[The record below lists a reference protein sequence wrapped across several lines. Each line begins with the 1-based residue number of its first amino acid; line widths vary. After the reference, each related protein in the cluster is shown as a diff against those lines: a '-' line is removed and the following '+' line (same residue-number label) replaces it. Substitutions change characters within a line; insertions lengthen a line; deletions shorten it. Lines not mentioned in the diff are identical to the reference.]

1 MCNRHRMADVTHPLQ
16 LLRGTLDALILK
28 ALSGGALHGYGI
40 ADWVRDVTGGE
51 LQIEDGALYTAL
63 HRMEER
69 GWLSSEWGIS
79 DRGRR
84 AKFYAL
90 TSEGRRNLEAEERD
104 WRRYV
109 EAVGKIFAADPTQT

>member
-1 MCNRHRMADVTHPLQ
+1 MTDPLQ

-28 ALSGGALHGYGI
+28 ALSGGELHGYGI
-40 ADWVRDVTGGE
+40 ADWVRETTGGV

-69 GWLSSEWGIS
+69 GWLCSEWGIS

-84 AKFYAL
+84 AKFYEL
-90 TSEGRRNLEAEERD
+90 TADGRRALEAEERD
-104 WRRYV
+104 WRAYV
-109 EAVGKIFAADPTQT
+109 EAVGKIFAADRGRT

>member
-1 MCNRHRMADVTHPLQ
+1 MSNRHRMTDVTHPLQ

-69 GWLSSEWGIS
+69 GWLSSEWGTS

-109 EAVGKIFAADPTQT
+109 EAVGKIFAADPAQT